1 MVRPKEIPNATFTY
15 QKIFG
20 EDEFFAAGIL
30 RIEVG
35 GCKAPKNSR
44 DNAYVSWTIVLCA
57 LSADRCLQ
65 QVFFVQQGCVEVTI
79 HRTRFL
85 MSEGG
90 AFLIPRGE
98 LSVFPDSR
106 RCTQLRSPQV
116 INMVS
121 VTSARRKSSSA
132 SPKRGE
138 SRQKRIFPTMKRSTI
153 TKQQCISRTTT
164 APDTTTRPRANPL
177 ERRRRM
183 TMTKKRIRRRQYK
196 GNAPWQRRRPKGS
209 AHS

>member
-44 DNAYVSWTIVLCA
+44 DNAYVGSTCYA
-57 LSADRCLQ
+57 SASFDTTFCVD

-90 AFLIPRGE
+90 AFLIPRGAFT
-98 LSVFPDSR
+98 VAF
-106 RCTQLRSPQV
+106 
-116 INMVS
+116 
-121 VTSARRKSSSA
+121 
-132 SPKRGE
+132 
-138 SRQKRIFPTMKRSTI
+138 
-153 TKQQCISRTTT
+153 
-164 APDTTTRPRANPL
+164 
-177 ERRRRM
+177 
-183 TMTKKRIRRRQYK
+183 
-196 GNAPWQRRRPKGS
+196 
-209 AHS
+209 